1 MDRQRFLQVCEKVV
15 NYKRESTGIGTLSEK
30 TLHAVVKHYIELDE
44 TKQEVKVGS
53 FFADIVTQDGI
64 YEIQTRSFNN
74 LRKKLTE
81 FLDISPVTVV
91 YPLPGKKWLLWID
104 RKTGEVTKKRKSP
117 RQGCLYDAIH
127 ELYKIRP
134 LIKHPN
140 FRLHIIFID
149 IEEYR
154 NLDGWSENKKKG
166 SSRYDRIPVDLAD
179 EVYFSTVE
187 DYLQFVPDELDT
199 HFTSKEYKQ
208 AAKINIHTAQTALN
222 ILHHIG
228 ALHRVG
234 KKGNQ
239 HIYERC
245 TDSDN

>member
-44 TKQEVKVGS
+44 NKQEVKIGS
-53 FFADIVTQDGI
+53 FYADIVTEDGI
-64 YEIQTRSFNN
+64 FEIHTRSFNT

-81 FLDISPVTVV
+81 FLEISTVTVV
-91 YPLPGKKWLLWID
+91 YPLPGIKWLLWID
-104 RKTGEVTKKRKSP
+104 GKTGEVTKKRKSP
-117 RQGCLYDAIH
+117 KQGCIYDAIH

-140 FRLHIIFID
+140 FRLYIIFID

-166 SSRYDRIPVDLAD
+166 SSRYDRIPVDIAG
-179 EVYFSTVE
+179 EAYFGEIE
-187 DYLQFVPDELDT
+187 DYLQFVPYELDT
-199 HFTSKEYKQ
+199 HFTSKDYKK
-208 AAKINIHTAQTALN
+208 AAKINMHTAQTALN

-228 ALHRVG
+228 TLRRVG
-234 KKGNQ
+234 KKGNL
-239 HIYERC
+239 HIYER
-245 TDSDN
+245 NV